1 MGDDSSLRYR
11 RDDEY
16 ASQAPSAAAT
26 PASRRPRNEDALA
39 ELARL
44 IGDQDPFADF
54 AEMGQDQPPPAPA
67 PRARAARPD
76 IAAAP
81 QFPAPPVE
89 RRFEDWQP
97 GRRGARE
104 GAAPEATG
112 RALPAEDMAPR
123 ARSQDPRLQD
133 PRLQDPRLQDPRLQD
148 PRGQDPRGQDTQASW
163 EALEQEVAAEQ
174 SRTSVRLG
182 YGSLSRRAEGRQL
195 QDEYDPRPA
204 APSRPSEPPP
214 PAARYAD
221 EEEDDAQ
228 AGYAYGGAAQG
239 DGYDDYDDTYD
250 PAYGEDG
257 YMPPHADEVY
267 ETEPRQRKGRMALV
281 IVACVVGIGV
291 ASAGGLFAYR
301 MMGSGGSTN
310 SGEPP
315 PVIKADSA
323 PTKVAGP
330 TPTTGTDGQKL
341 IYDRVG
347 GAPGTERVVPREEQP
362 MDVNAAAAAAA
373 AAAGAAPAAAG
384 TPSTEPKRVKTVA
397 VRADG
402 SLVENS
408 ASAPASALPP
418 GIAPTAYAPTQNP
431 LPTGAPAPKTVT
443 TTAAVGAAS
452 AAAPAA
458 AAPAAVAN
466 GAYVVQV
473 SSQKS
478 ESDAMGSWKVLQ
490 GRYPQLLGSYKA
502 SVRRADLGDKGIY
515 YRAQVGPFSTREEAN
530 NLCNALQA
538 QGGTCIVTRN

>member
-76 IAAAP
+76 PAPAP

-97 GRRGARE
+97 GRRGGRD
-104 GAAPEATG
+104 AAPEPAA
-112 RALPAEDMAPR
+112 RAMPGEEMAPR
-123 ARSQDPRLQD
+123 ARSQDPRQQD
-133 PRLQDPRLQDPRLQD
+133 PRAQDPRAQDT
-148 PRGQDPRGQDTQASW
+148 RGQDTQASW

-174 SRTSVRLG
+174 NRTSVRLG

-204 APSRPSEPPP
+204 VPARPSEPAA
-214 PAARYAD
+214 PAARYP

-239 DGYDDYDDTYD
+239 DGYEDYDDTYD
-250 PAYGEDG
+250 PAYGEEG
-257 YMPPHADEVY
+257 YMPPHAEEVY
-267 ETEPRQRKGRMALV
+267 ETEPRQRKGRMALI
-281 IVACVVGIGV
+281 IVASVVGIGV

-301 MMGSGGSTN
+301 MMGSGSSSA
-310 SGEPP
+310 SGEAP
-315 PVIKADSA
+315 PVIKADNA

-330 TPTTGTDGQKL
+330 TPTTGADGQKL

-362 MDVNAAAAAAA
+362 VDVNAAAAAAA
-373 AAAGAAPAAAG
+373 AAAGAGAPPAVAG
-384 TPSTEPKRVKTVA
+384 APSTEPKRVKTLA

-402 SLVENS
+402 SVVDS
-408 ASAPASALPP
+408 PAPQPSALPP
-418 GIAPTAYAPTQNP
+418 GITPTAYAPQQNP
-431 LPTGAPAPKTVT
+431 LPAGAPAPKGVT
-443 TTAAVGAAS
+443 TTAAIPG
-452 AAAPAA
+452 AAPAA
-458 AAPAAVAN
+458 PPASAAPAAVAN

-502 SVRRADLGDKGIY
+502 TVRRADLGDKGIY
-515 YRAQVGPFSTREEAN
+515 YRAQVGPFSTRDEAN

>member
-1 MGDDSSLRYR
+1 MGDESSLRYR

-67 PRARAARPD
+67 PRARAARPEP
-76 IAAAP
+76 AQAP

-97 GRRGARE
+97 GRRGARD
-104 GAAPEATG
+104 GAAPEPSG
-112 RALPAEDMAPR
+112 RATPADDMAPR
-123 ARSQDPRLQD
+123 ARSQDPRQQD
-133 PRLQDPRLQDPRLQD
+133 PRLQDPRA
-148 PRGQDPRGQDTQASW
+148 QDTQASW

-204 APSRPSEPPP
+204 APSRPSEPPA

-221 EEEDDAQ
+221 EEEDAQ

-239 DGYDDYDDTYD
+239 DGYEDYDDTYD
-250 PAYGEDG
+250 PAYGEEG
-257 YMPPHADEVY
+257 YMPPHAEEVY
-267 ETEPRQRKGRMALV
+267 ETEPRQRKGRMALI
-281 IVACVVGIGV
+281 IVASVVGIGV

-301 MMGSGGSTN
+301 MMGSGGSST

-330 TPTTGTDGQKL
+330 TPTPTTGADGQKL

-373 AAAGAAPAAAG
+373 AAAGAPPAAAG
-384 TPSTEPKRVKTVA
+384 TPSTEPKRVKTMA

-408 ASAPASALPP
+408 APVTSALPP

-431 LPTGAPAPKTVT
+431 LPAGAPAPKTVT
-443 TTAAVGAAS
+443 TTAAVG

-478 ESDAMGSWKVLQ
+478 ENDAMGSWKVLQ

-502 SVRRADLGDKGIY
+502 TVRRADLGDKGIY

>member
-1 MGDDSSLRYR
+1 
-11 RDDEY
+11 
-16 ASQAPSAAAT
+16 
-26 PASRRPRNEDALA
+26 
-39 ELARL
+39 
-44 IGDQDPFADF
+44 
-54 AEMGQDQPPPAPA
+54 
-67 PRARAARPD
+67 
-76 IAAAP
+76 
-81 QFPAPPVE
+81 
-89 RRFEDWQP
+89 
-97 GRRGARE
+97 
-104 GAAPEATG
+104 
-112 RALPAEDMAPR
+112 
-123 ARSQDPRLQD
+123 
-133 PRLQDPRLQDPRLQD
+133 
-148 PRGQDPRGQDTQASW
+148 
-163 EALEQEVAAEQ
+163 
-174 SRTSVRLG
+174 
-182 YGSLSRRAEGRQL
+182 
-195 QDEYDPRPA
+195 
-204 APSRPSEPPP
+204 
-214 PAARYAD
+214 
-221 EEEDDAQ
+221 
-228 AGYAYGGAAQG
+228 
-239 DGYDDYDDTYD
+239 
-250 PAYGEDG
+250 
-257 YMPPHADEVY
+257 
-267 ETEPRQRKGRMALV
+267 MALI
-281 IVACVVGIGV
+281 IVASVVGIGV

-301 MMGSGGSTN
+301 MMGSGGS
-310 SGEPP
+310 SASSEPP

-373 AAAGAAPAAAG
+373 AAAGVPPAAAG
-384 TPSTEPKRVKTVA
+384 TPSTEPKRVKTMA

-408 ASAPASALPP
+408 APVTSALPP

-431 LPTGAPAPKTVT
+431 LPAGSPAPKTVT

-478 ESDAMGSWKVLQ
+478 ENDAMGSWKVLQ

-502 SVRRADLGDKGIY
+502 TVRRADLGDKGIY